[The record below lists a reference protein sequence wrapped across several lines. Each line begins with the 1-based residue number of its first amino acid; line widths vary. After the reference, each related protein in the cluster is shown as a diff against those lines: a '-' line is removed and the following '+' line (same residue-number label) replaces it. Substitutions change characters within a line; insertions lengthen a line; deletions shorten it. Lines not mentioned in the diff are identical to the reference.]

1 MKSKLSKLA
10 PAVILVFL
18 LLLTGCSEDKN
29 ASTTKAKEAST
40 TSPAAVKKPEKMVAL
55 QWHYDYNN
63 HNDRYD
69 QYGLGGLFMSRSV
82 SAVEARQKLGELLNR
97 VALRR
102 EEIIIERA
110 GKKIARL
117 SPIDNEAPRPR
128 GKLDFRKAAGLG
140 KEIWKDIDVDAYLRR
155 ERDEWV

>member
-1 MKSKLSKLA
+1 
-10 PAVILVFL
+10 
-18 LLLTGCSEDKN
+18 
-29 ASTTKAKEAST
+29 
-40 TSPAAVKKPEKMVAL
+40 
-55 QWHYDYNN
+55 
-63 HNDRYD
+63 
-69 QYGLGGLFMSRSV
+69 MSQSV

-117 SPIDNEAPRPR
+117 SPIENEVPRTR

-140 KEIWKDIDVDAYLRR
+140 KEIWKNIDVDAYLRR
-155 ERDEWV
+155 EREEWV

>member
-1 MKSKLSKLA
+1 
-10 PAVILVFL
+10 
-18 LLLTGCSEDKN
+18 
-29 ASTTKAKEAST
+29 
-40 TSPAAVKKPEKMVAL
+40 
-55 QWHYDYNN
+55 
-63 HNDRYD
+63 
-69 QYGLGGLFMSRSV
+69 MSQSI

-97 VALRR
+97 VALRG

-117 SPIDNEAPRPR
+117 LPIENASSRPR